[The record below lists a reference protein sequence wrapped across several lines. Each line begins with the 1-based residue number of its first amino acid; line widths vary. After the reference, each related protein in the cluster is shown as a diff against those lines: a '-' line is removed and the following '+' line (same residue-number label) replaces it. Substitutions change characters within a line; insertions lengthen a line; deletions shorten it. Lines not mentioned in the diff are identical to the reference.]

1 MFFMTMCIT
10 GTNIRTTDKRKPRS
24 AEAERRQH
32 FNGEIHQD
40 KSHNYYRNNT
50 SDKRRDI
57 DFNKEH
63 RTKHWRAQLNEDRND
78 RQMLDY
84 RRQGQPFRD
93 SERQMPEESNPYRP
107 KYRNSFKDSPPLEQ
121 NQRHR
126 SDNRSDGPHYR
137 HLKMKKRVLTE
148 RELRE
153 EEEFRRS
160 SVEEVDARDRFGD
173 YGDDTGNEMKDGQ
186 YKTDDRNANYDNRM
200 RHEQYQREAPRRNW
214 SDTFGTISLE
224 DKPSL
229 GDVLFGK
236 EPPPRYDKF
245 VLIFMP

>member
-1 MFFMTMCIT
+1 
-10 GTNIRTTDKRKPRS
+10 
-24 AEAERRQH
+24 
-32 FNGEIHQD
+32 
-40 KSHNYYRNNT
+40 
-50 SDKRRDI
+50 
-57 DFNKEH
+57 
-63 RTKHWRAQLNEDRND
+63 
-78 RQMLDY
+78 
-84 RRQGQPFRD
+84 
-93 SERQMPEESNPYRP
+93 MPEEINPYRP
-107 KYRNSFKDSPPLEQ
+107 KYRNAFKDSLTFEQ

-126 SDNRSDGPHYR
+126 SDNRSDGP

-173 YGDDTGNEMKDGQ
+173 YGDDTGNEMRDGQ
-186 YKTDDRNANYDNRM
+186 YKTDDRNANYDNRMRHEQYRTDDRVARYDNRM

-245 VLIFMP
+245 VLIFNALIHHEKLYLLVFESDENQKGLLLLSKNFRYRKLIIVTYMSILS